1 LVMKILFTHNTA
13 MWYRLEFFKMISR
26 VYDVDLVF
34 THPQVISDIYDDNLN
49 IKHLEDVNYTLLEN
63 RMGFAS
69 GLVSKLLGDY
79 DVVVGCSWDSPQELL
94 ESIVLTA
101 ISTLRRKA
109 IIIWR
114 EDWDWKTDYTLKDKL
129 LERIVK
135 FLVKRARIILVPGTL
150 HKEYFT
156 TKLGKNEDEVVIMP
170 NVSNISRNPPQI
182 EKNKKNKT
190 ILYVGR
196 LITRKGVIYL
206 LDAYKKLN
214 NCLPNTRLL
223 IVGTGPLEDQLKK
236 HVEEENIADVT
247 FTGRVDNNRLEEY
260 YKQANLTVIPS
271 INHGMADPWV
281 FVLNE
286 AMYYSNPII
295 ATDAVGA
302 GKDLVRDNGIIVEEK
317 NTEQLYNAM
326 HKILS
331 DDKLEEYMSQQS
343 RKIIEDEYQYE
354 DMAEAFTKAIKT
366 LEKE

>member
-1 LVMKILFTHNTA
+1 MKILFTHNTA
-13 MWYRLEFFKMISR
+13 MWYRLEFFRMISQ

-34 THPQVISDIYDDNLN
+34 THPHVISDIYDDNLN

-79 DVVVGCSWDSPQELL
+79 DVVVGCSWDSPQELI

-101 ISTLRRKA
+101 ISTLRRKPL
-109 IIIWR
+109 IIWR

-135 FLVKRARIILVPGTL
+135 LLVKRAQIILVPGTL

-156 TKLGKNEDEVVIMP
+156 EKLGKSSDEVVIMP
-170 NVSNISRNPPQI
+170 NVSNISRSPPQI
-182 EKNKKNKT
+182 EKDKKNKT

-206 LDAYKKLN
+206 LDAYKKLTQDMD
-214 NCLPNTRLL
+214 NTRLI

-271 INHGMADPWV
+271 INYGMADPWV

-354 DMAEAFTKAIKT
+354 DMAEAFIKAIKT
-366 LEKE
+366 VEKE